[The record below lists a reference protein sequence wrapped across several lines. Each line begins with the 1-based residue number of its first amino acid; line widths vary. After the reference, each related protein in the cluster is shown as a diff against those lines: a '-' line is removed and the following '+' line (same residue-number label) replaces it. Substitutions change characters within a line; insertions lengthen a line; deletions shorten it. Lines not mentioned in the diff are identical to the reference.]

1 MRLPTV
7 LALFFFAVVV
17 VALVRQNSR
26 AGPSDIAEWRDAKV
40 LVRKTSGAAKAF
52 LSHRRHLLK
61 AVSRSL
67 RDRTMRRDNYTSTFT
82 VDNDVFGTQTVLFT
96 RQVLS
101 PADCRTIVDSAE
113 RVSKRRGYTTRGAGV
128 TTRDQRVGNLPRGVQ
143 DNIYRALR
151 SCIRQYAE
159 SVDMDHPDYD
169 EMFPGKRSFVIRY
182 DGGVEGKNDCKPH
195 YDCDDLQSVSV
206 VINLSAPEEYA
217 GGGTELYEQSGA
229 SAKVACPRR
238 GQGVVFNGSKNL
250 HGGAPVTSGVRFV
263 LVALFEKRFNFFSR
277 LLPF

>member
-17 VALVRQNSR
+17 VVILRQNHR
-26 AGPSDIAEWRDAKV
+26 TGPSDIAEWRDAKM
-40 LVRKTSGAAKAF
+40 LVRQKSGSAKAL
-52 LSHRRHLLK
+52 LSHRSHLLK

-67 RDRTMRRDNYTSTFT
+67 SDRTMKRNHFTNTFT

-96 RQVLS
+96 GQVLS
-101 PADCRTIVDSAE
+101 PADCRMIIDSAE
-113 RVSKRRGYTTRGAGV
+113 RVSKQRGYTTRGAGV
-128 TTRDQRVGNLPRGVQ
+128 TTRDQRVGNLPREVQ

-151 SCIRQYAE
+151 SCIRQYSK
-159 SVDMDHPDYD
+159 SVDMNHPNYD

-182 DGGVEGKNDCKPH
+182 DGGVEGKNNCKPH
-195 YDCDDLQSVSV
+195 FDCDDLQSVSV
-206 VINLSAPEEYA
+206 VINLSAPEDYA
-217 GGGTELYEQSGA
+217 GGGTELYEKSGA

-277 LLPF
+277 LM